1 MRSRLG
7 ETFEGRV
14 TALVGSGVF
23 VALPDPFVDVLVRYE
38 SLGPDGYA
46 LDEQGLRVVGSRS
59 GERISIGDAMR
70 VQIEEVSLLR
80 RITYGRRLLGE
91 VGGPGQDRKTERK
104 TERKSLRR
112 VSTRPETSTTPAPRR
127 TRRTADLLEQLGLD
141 SPRGGKGKATGTKK
155 PKTKA
160 KGKSG
165 KGKGR

>member
-1 MRSRLG
+1 
-7 ETFEGRV
+7 
-14 TALVGSGVF
+14 VGSGVF

-80 RITYGRRLLGE
+80 RITYGRRLIGD
-91 VGGPGQDRKTERK
+91 VGGPGQERKTERK

-112 VSTRPETSTTPAPRR
+112 ASTRPETSTTPAPRR

-141 SPRGGKGKATGTKK
+141 SARGRTSKPAKK
-155 PKTKA
+155 SKTKA
-160 KGKSG
+160 KTSG
-165 KGKGR
+165 SKRKGR